1 MEAEE
6 MKKRWQEYTKEL
18 YKKTVHY
25 SNNHDGV
32 VTNLELDILEWEVK
46 WALGSITT
54 NKASGDY
61 GIPAELCQILKDD
74 AVKVLHSIC
83 QQIWKPSSAHRTGK
97 GQF

>member
-46 WALGSITT
+46 WALESITT
-54 NKASGDY
+54 NKASGCD
-61 GIPAELCQILKDD
+61 GIPGELIQILKDD
-74 AVKVLHSIC
+74 AMKVLHLLC
-83 QQIWKPSSAHRTGK
+83 QPI
-97 GQF
+97 